1 MFSYL
6 YNIDQLFSELYL
18 CYIFVLY
25 LYVFVYIYG
34 WYMDQSQKIKNL
46 LKKIIC
52 LEPVIQRNRF
62 YCVILLE
69 SVINITGFNSKRY

>member
-6 YNIDQLFSELYL
+6 YDIDQLFSELYL

-46 LKKIIC
+46 LKKKFMFRAGY
-52 LEPVIQRNRF
+52 LKKPVLMWYF
-62 YCVILLE
+62 
-69 SVINITGFNSKRY
+69 ITIAEVK